1 MMAEPD
7 PEERFLTERRTVGL
21 IGASILATIA
31 YQVGT
36 AISLGSGGMTFTGF
50 DLGLVT
56 VIFFFIF
63 TAVFTLLNYAVWK
76 YD

>member
-7 PEERFLTERRTVGL
+7 PEERFLTERRTLGL
-21 IGASILATIA
+21 VGASILATIA

-36 AISLGSGGMTFTGF
+36 AISFESGGVTFTGL

>member
-7 PEERFLTERRTVGL
+7 PEERFLTERRTLGL
-21 IGASILATIA
+21 LGASILATIA

-36 AISLGSGGMTFTGF
+36 AMRFESGGLSFTGI

-56 VIFFFIF
+56 VIFFLIF